1 MSDKYLKEVA
11 KELRLIRKEL
21 QKMNSPTVIDYDNI
35 EYDSNVIEVMKWG
48 DDKPIFIREE

>member
-35 EYDSNVIEVMKWG
+35 EYDSNVFEVMKWG